1 MPQRVTMME
10 KRPYSKSLRGKITN
24 RTLFIGIAPVLL
36 VGVFSWFSLN
46 QLTSSANQQLD
57 NSRKELLDVVV
68 GNNLSTT
75 SARIVNQLDAFM
87 LERISDVVVWAS
99 APIII
104 QAAKAAA
111 EAHEKVGLVDKPI
124 DEIEARFKKR
134 KSLNVSP
141 AANRFLIQQ
150 IRRST
155 HFGEV
160 FFTDKNG
167 FNTALTNPTSDFV
180 QRDENWWK
188 TAWENGISVGEVEFD
203 DSAGIWSIDISVRI
217 DDPASGRSLGVM
229 KAVLGVSLIQ
239 EVADHGA
246 RDIPGGMVSV
256 LNSGG
261 LLLAETG
268 TKHDQKRIM
277 VDSVNLR
284 NSTDPAIQDV
294 FSTKNKGYVLGSG
307 NVLGY
312 AKSAG
317 PELYRTVVTRFPG
330 FNWSVIVQQPTS
342 IALAPIEGLSS
353 VQASLQNSKR
363 QVIVILV
370 VVVIIVFILA
380 FFVAGMLSR
389 AITQPLLDLREL
401 ADSVSKGD
409 TSRTITVN
417 SDDEIQ
423 DVAQAFERMR
433 TSVSIIMKR
442 IKEMK
447 AGH

>member
-1 MPQRVTMME
+1 ME
-10 KRPYSKSLRGKITN
+10 VRPYSKSLRGKITN
-24 RTLFIGIAPVLL
+24 RTLFIGIAPVLMI
-36 VGVFSWFSLN
+36 GIFSWFSLN
-46 QLTSSANQQLD
+46 QLTTRANEQLD
-57 NSRKELLDVVV
+57 SSRAELLDSIV

-75 SARIVNQLDAFM
+75 SARIVNQLDTFM

-99 APIII
+99 APITL
-104 QAAKAAA
+104 QAAKSAA
-111 EAHEKVGLVDKPI
+111 EAHEKTGLIDKQI
-124 DEIEARFKKR
+124 DEIEALFKTR

-141 AANRFLIQQ
+141 AANRYLIQQ
-150 IRRST
+150 IRRSS

-160 FFTDKNG
+160 FFTDKHG

-203 DSAGIWSIDISVRI
+203 DSAAIWSVDISVRI

-239 EVADHGA
+239 EVADKSA
-246 RDIPGGMVSV
+246 RDINGGQVTVIS
-256 LNSGG
+256 SGG

-268 TKHDQKRIM
+268 SKHAKNRIM

-284 NSTDPAIQDV
+284 NSTDPSIQEV
-294 FSTKNKGYVLGSG
+294 FSTRNKGYVLGSG
-307 NVLGY
+307 QVLGY

-330 FNWSVIVQQPTS
+330 FNWTVLVQQPTS
-342 IALAPIEGLSS
+342 IALAPIEGLST
-353 VQASLQNSKR
+353 VQASLQTSKR
-363 QVIVILV
+363 QVIVILSV
-370 VVVIIVFILA
+370 VVLAVFALA
-380 FFVAGMLSR
+380 FFIAGMLSK
-389 AITQPLLDLREL
+389 AITKPMLDLREL

-409 TSRTITVN
+409 TSRTISVN

-442 IKEMK
+442 MRDMRD
-447 AGH
+447 GQ

>member
-1 MPQRVTMME
+1 ME
-10 KRPYSKSLRGKITN
+10 VRPYSKSLRGKITN
-24 RTLFIGIAPVLL
+24 RTLFIGIAPVLM
-36 VGVFSWFSLN
+36 VGIFSWFSLN
-46 QLTSSANQQLD
+46 QLTTSANEQLD
-57 NSRKELLDVVV
+57 NSRAELLDSVV

-75 SARIVNQLDAFM
+75 SARIVNQLDTFM

-99 APIII
+99 APITL
-104 QAAKAAA
+104 QAAKSAA
-111 EAHEKVGLVDKPI
+111 EAHEKTGLIDKEI
-124 DEIEARFKKR
+124 DEIEALFKTR

-141 AANRFLIQQ
+141 AANRYLIQQ
-150 IRRST
+150 IRRSS

-160 FFTDKNG
+160 FFTDKHG

-203 DSAGIWSIDISVRI
+203 DSAAIWSVDISVRI

-239 EVADHGA
+239 EVADKSA
-246 RDIPGGMVSV
+246 RDINGGQVTVIS
-256 LNSGG
+256 SGG

-268 TKHDQKRIM
+268 TKHAKNRIM

-284 NSTDPAIQDV
+284 NSTDPSIQEV
-294 FSTKNKGYVLGSG
+294 FSTRNKGYVLGSG
-307 NVLGY
+307 QVLGY

-330 FNWSVIVQQPTS
+330 FNWTVLVQQPTS
-342 IALAPIEGLSS
+342 IALAPIEGLST
-353 VQASLQNSKR
+353 VQASLQTSKR
-363 QVIVILV
+363 QVIVILSV
-370 VVVIIVFILA
+370 VVLAVFALA
-380 FFVAGMLSR
+380 FFIAGMLSK
-389 AITQPLLDLREL
+389 AITKPMLDLREL

-409 TSRTITVN
+409 TSRTISVN

-442 IKEMK
+442 MRDMRD
-447 AGH
+447 GQ

>member
-1 MPQRVTMME
+1 ME

-24 RTLFIGIAPVLL
+24 RTLFVGIFPVLL
-36 VGVFSWFSLN
+36 VGAFSWFSLT
-46 QLTSSANQQLD
+46 QLTSSANEQLD
-57 NSRKELLDVVV
+57 RSRVELLDSVV

-104 QAAKAAA
+104 QAARRAA
-111 EAHEKVGLVDKPI
+111 EEHARIGLDDLPI
-124 DEIEARFKKR
+124 DDIEARFSER

-150 IRRST
+150 IRRSS

-160 FFTDKNG
+160 FFTDKFG

-188 TAWENGISVGEVEFD
+188 TAWENGISVGEVEYD
-203 DSAGIWSIDISVRI
+203 DSAGIWSVDISVRI

-239 EVADHGA
+239 EVADNGA
-246 RDIPGGMVSV
+246 RDVPGGSVSV
-256 LNSGG
+256 ISSGG

-268 TKHDQKRIM
+268 TRHDTKRIM
-277 VDSVNLR
+277 VESVNLR
-284 NSTDPAIQDV
+284 NSTDPAMQKV
-294 FSTKNKGYVLGSG
+294 FSSENRGYVIGTG

-342 IALAPIEGLSS
+342 IALAPIEGLAS
-353 VQASLQNSKR
+353 VQDRLKNSQR
-363 QVIVILV
+363 QIIVILTIV
-370 VVVIIVFILA
+370 LVIVFALA
-380 FFVAGMLSR
+380 VFVAGMLSR
-389 AITQPLLDLREL
+389 TITQPLLDLREL
-401 ADSVSKGD
+401 ADAVSKGD
-409 TSRTITVN
+409 TSRTITVR

-447 AGH
+447 AGR

>member
-1 MPQRVTMME
+1 MME
-10 KRPYSKSLRGKITN
+10 QRSYSKSLRGKITN

-36 VGVFSWFSLN
+36 VGIFAWLSLN
-46 QLTSSANQQLD
+46 QLTSSANIQLD
-57 NSRKELLDVVV
+57 KSRAELLDSVV

-75 SARIVNQLDAFM
+75 SARIVSQLDGFM
-87 LERISDVVVWAS
+87 LERISDVIVWAS
-99 APIII
+99 APIIL
-104 QAAKAAA
+104 QAAKSAAA
-111 EAHEKVGLVDKPI
+111 VHKKAGLVDQSI
-124 DEIEARFKKR
+124 DEIEARFKSR
-134 KSLNVSP
+134 KSLNSSP

-150 IRRST
+150 IRRSS

-203 DSAGIWSIDISVRI
+203 ESANIWSIDISVRI

-239 EVADHGA
+239 EVADRGA
-246 RDIPGGMVSV
+246 RDVNGGVV
-256 LNSGG
+256 TVIDSGG
-261 LLLAETG
+261 QLLAETG
-268 TKHDQKRIM
+268 TKHAKNRIM
-277 VDSVNLR
+277 VESVNLR
-284 NSTDPAIQDV
+284 NSSDPAIQEV
-294 FSTKNKGYVLGSG
+294 FSTRSKGYVLGSDQ
-307 NVLGY
+307 VLGY

-330 FNWSVIVQQPTS
+330 FNWTVLVQQPTS
-342 IALAPIEGLSS
+342 IALAPLEGLST
-353 VQASLQNSKR
+353 VQSSLQSSK
-363 QVIVILV
+363 QQMIIILLIV
-370 VVVIIVFILA
+370 VVAVFVLA
-380 FFVAGMLSR
+380 FFIASALSR
-389 AITQPLLDLREL
+389 TIIRPLLDLREL

-442 IKEMK
+442 IKDMK
-447 AGH
+447 ADR

>member
-1 MPQRVTMME
+1 ME
-10 KRPYSKSLRGKITN
+10 VRPYSKSLRGKITN
-24 RTLFIGIAPVLL
+24 RTLFIGIAPVLM
-36 VGVFSWFSLN
+36 VGIFSWFSLN
-46 QLTSSANQQLD
+46 QLTTSANEQLD
-57 NSRKELLDVVV
+57 NSRAELLDSVV

-75 SARIVNQLDAFM
+75 SARIVNQLDTFM

-99 APIII
+99 APIIL
-104 QAAKAAA
+104 QAAKSAAA
-111 EAHEKVGLVDKPI
+111 AHQKAGLVDKEI
-124 DEIEARFKKR
+124 DEIEALFKTR
-134 KSLNVSP
+134 KSLNISP
-141 AANRFLIQQ
+141 TANRYLIQQ
-150 IRRST
+150 IRRSS

-160 FFTDKNG
+160 FFTDKHG

-217 DDPASGRSLGVM
+217 DDTASGRSLGVM

-239 EVADHGA
+239 EVADKGA
-246 RDIPGGMVSV
+246 RDINGGLVTVIS
-256 LNSGG
+256 SGG

-268 TKHDQKRIM
+268 TKHAKDRIM

-284 NSTDPAIQDV
+284 NSTDPALQEV
-294 FSTKNKGYVLGSG
+294 FSARNKGYVLSSDQ
-307 NVLGY
+307 VLGY

-317 PELYRTVVTRFPG
+317 PELYRTVVTRFLG
-330 FNWSVIVQQPTS
+330 FNWSVLVQQPTS
-342 IALAPIEGLSS
+342 IALAPIEGLST
-353 VQASLQNSKR
+353 VQASLQTSKR
-363 QVIVILV
+363 QVIVILTIV
-370 VVVIIVFILA
+370 VLAVFALA
-380 FFVAGMLSR
+380 FFIAGMLSK
-389 AITQPLLDLREL
+389 AITQPMLDLREL

-409 TSRTITVN
+409 TSRTISVN

-442 IKEMK
+442 MRDMRD
-447 AGH
+447 GQ

>member
-1 MPQRVTMME
+1 ME

-24 RTLFIGIAPVLL
+24 RTLFIGIFPVLL
-36 VGVFSWFSLN
+36 VGAFSWFSLT
-46 QLTSSANQQLD
+46 QLTSNANALLD
-57 NSRKELLDVVV
+57 RSRAELLDSVV

-104 QAAKAAA
+104 QAARRAA
-111 EAHEKVGLVDKPI
+111 EEHEKIGLDDLSI
-124 DEIEARFKKR
+124 DDIEARFSES

-150 IRRST
+150 IRRSS

-160 FFTDKNG
+160 FFTDKFG

-188 TAWENGISVGEVEFD
+188 TAWENGVSVGEVEFD

-239 EVADHGA
+239 EVADNGA
-246 RDIPGGMVSV
+246 RDVPGGTVSV
-256 LNSGG
+256 ISSGG

-268 TKHDQKRIM
+268 TGHDTRRIM

-284 NSTDPAIQDV
+284 NSTDPAVQKV
-294 FSTKNKGYVLGSG
+294 FSTETRGYVIGSG

-342 IALAPIEGLSS
+342 IALAPIEGLAT
-353 VQASLQNSKR
+353 VQTSLKASQ
-363 QVIVILV
+363 QQIVVILAIV
-370 VVVIIVFILA
+370 LAIVFALA
-380 FFVAGMLSR
+380 VFVAGMLSR
-389 AITQPLLDLREL
+389 TITRPLLDLREL
-401 ADSVSKGD
+401 ADAVSKGD
-409 TSRTITVN
+409 TSRTISVD
-417 SDDEIQ
+417 SDDEVQ

-442 IKEMK
+442 IREMK
-447 AGH
+447 AGR

>member
-1 MPQRVTMME
+1 ME
-10 KRPYSKSLRGKITN
+10 IRPYNKSLRGKITN
-24 RTLFIGIAPVLL
+24 RTLFIGIVPVLL
-36 VGVFSWFSLN
+36 VGAFSWFSLN
-46 QLTSSANQQLD
+46 TLTSSANQQLD
-57 NSRKELLDVVV
+57 KSRSELLDSVV
-68 GNNLSTT
+68 GNNLGTT
-75 SARIVNQLDAFM
+75 SARIVSQLDAFM
-87 LERISDVVVWAS
+87 LERISDVIVWAS

-104 QAAKAAA
+104 QASKDAA
-111 EAHEKVGLVDKPI
+111 ETHQKVGLVDKSI

-134 KSLNVSP
+134 KSLSVSP

-203 DSAGIWSIDISVRI
+203 NSAGIWSIDISVRI

-239 EVADHGA
+239 EVADNGA
-246 RDIPGGMVSV
+246 RDIPGGSV
-256 LNSGG
+256 TVLSSGG

-268 TKHDQKRIM
+268 TKHDKKRIM

-284 NSTDPAIQDV
+284 KSSDPAIQEV
-294 FSTKNKGYVLGSG
+294 FSARNKGYVLGETDI
-307 NVLGY
+307 LGF

-317 PELYRTVVTRFPG
+317 PELYHTVVTRFPG
-330 FNWSVIVQQPTS
+330 FNWSVIVQQPKS
-342 IALAPIEGLSS
+342 IALAPIEGLTS
-353 VQASLQNSKR
+353 VQASLQTSKQR
-363 QVIVILV
+363 VIVILII
-370 VVVIIVFILA
+370 VVVIVFVLAIL
-380 FFVAGMLSR
+380 VAGMLSK
-389 AITQPLLDLREL
+389 AITRPLLDLREL

-442 IKEMK
+442 MKEMK
-447 AGH
+447 AGR

>member
-1 MPQRVTMME
+1 ME
-10 KRPYSKSLRGKITN
+10 VRPYSKSLRGKITN
-24 RTLFIGIAPVLL
+24 RTLFIGIAPVLM
-36 VGVFSWFSLN
+36 VGIFSWFSLN
-46 QLTSSANQQLD
+46 QLTTSANEQLD
-57 NSRKELLDVVV
+57 KSRAELLDSVV

-75 SARIVNQLDAFM
+75 SARIVDQLDTFM

-99 APIII
+99 APIIL
-104 QAAKAAA
+104 QAAKSAAA
-111 EAHEKVGLVDKPI
+111 AHQKAGLVDKEI
-124 DEIEARFKKR
+124 DEIEALFKTR
-134 KSLNVSP
+134 KSLNISP
-141 AANRFLIQQ
+141 TANRYLIQQ
-150 IRRST
+150 IRRSS

-160 FFTDKNG
+160 FFTDKHG

-217 DDPASGRSLGVM
+217 DDTASGRSLGVM

-239 EVADHGA
+239 EVADKGA
-246 RDIPGGMVSV
+246 RDINGGLVTVIS
-256 LNSGG
+256 SGG

-268 TKHDQKRIM
+268 TKHAKDRIM

-284 NSTDPAIQDV
+284 NSNDPALQEV
-294 FSTKNKGYVLGSG
+294 FSARNKGYVLSSEK
-307 NVLGY
+307 VLGY

-330 FNWSVIVQQPTS
+330 FNWSVLVQQPTS
-342 IALAPIEGLSS
+342 IALAPIEGLST
-353 VQASLQNSKR
+353 VQASLQTSKR
-363 QVIVILV
+363 QVIIILTV
-370 VVVIIVFILA
+370 VVLAVFALA
-380 FFVAGMLSR
+380 FFIAGMLSK
-389 AITQPLLDLREL
+389 AITQPMLDLREL
-401 ADSVSKGD
+401 ADAVSKGD
-409 TSRTITVN
+409 TSRTISVN

-442 IKEMK
+442 MRDMRESQ
-447 AGH
+447 

>member
-1 MPQRVTMME
+1 ME
-10 KRPYSKSLRGKITN
+10 ARPYSKSLRGKITN
-24 RTLFIGIAPVLL
+24 RTLFIGIAPVLM
-36 VGVFSWFSLN
+36 VGIFSWFSLN
-46 QLTSSANQQLD
+46 QLTTSANEQLD
-57 NSRKELLDVVV
+57 NSRAELLDSVV

-75 SARIVNQLDAFM
+75 SARIVNQLDTFM

-99 APIII
+99 APITL
-104 QAAKAAA
+104 QAAKSAA
-111 EAHEKVGLVDKPI
+111 EAHEKTGLVDKEI
-124 DEIEARFKKR
+124 DEIEALFKTR

-141 AANRFLIQQ
+141 AANRYLIQQ
-150 IRRST
+150 IRRSS

-160 FFTDKNG
+160 FFTDKHG

-203 DSAGIWSIDISVRI
+203 ESAGIWSIDISVRI
-217 DDPASGRSLGVM
+217 DDTASGRSLGVM

-239 EVADHGA
+239 EVADMGA
-246 RDIPGGMVSV
+246 RDISGGLVTVIS
-256 LNSGG
+256 SGG

-268 TKHDQKRIM
+268 SKHSKDRIM

-284 NSTDPAIQDV
+284 NSTDPALQEV
-294 FSTKNKGYVLGSG
+294 FSARNKGYVLSSDT
-307 NVLGY
+307 VLGY

-330 FNWSVIVQQPTS
+330 FNWSVLVHQPTS
-342 IALAPIEGLSS
+342 IALAPIEGLST
-353 VQASLQNSKR
+353 VQASLQTSKR
-363 QVIVILV
+363 QVIVILTLV
-370 VVVIIVFILA
+370 VLAVFALA
-380 FFVAGMLSR
+380 FFIAGMLSKV
-389 AITQPLLDLREL
+389 ITQPMLDLREL

-409 TSRTITVN
+409 TSRTISVN

-442 IKEMK
+442 MRDMRD
-447 AGH
+447 GQ

>member
-1 MPQRVTMME
+1 ME
-10 KRPYSKSLRGKITN
+10 KRPYTKSLRGKITN
-24 RTLFIGIAPVLL
+24 RTLLIGIVPVIL
-36 VGVFSWFSLN
+36 VGAFSWFSLN
-46 QLTSSANQQLD
+46 QLTSSANQQLE
-57 NSRKELLDVVV
+57 NSRNELLDSIV

-75 SARIVNQLDAFM
+75 SARIVSQLDAFM

-104 QAAKAAA
+104 QAAKSAA
-111 EAHEKVGLVDKPI
+111 EAHQKVGLVEMSI
-124 DEIEARFKKR
+124 DDIEARFKKR

-203 DSAGIWSIDISVRI
+203 DSAGIWSVDISVRI

-239 EVADHGA
+239 EVADNGA
-246 RDIPGGMVSV
+246 RDIQGGSVSV
-256 LNSGG
+256 ISSGG
-261 LLLAETG
+261 LLLAETSS
-268 TKHDQKRIM
+268 KHAKNRIM

-284 NSTDPAIQDV
+284 KSTDPAIQEV
-294 FSTKNKGYVLGSG
+294 FSARARGYVIGQGS
-307 NVLGY
+307 VLGY

-330 FNWSVIVQQPTS
+330 FNWSVIVQQPES

-353 VQASLQNSKR
+353 VQNSLQTSK
-363 QVIVILV
+363 QQMVIILAIV
-370 VVVIIVFILA
+370 VVIVFILA
-380 FFVAGMLSR
+380 VFVAGMLSK

-442 IKEMK
+442 IKDMK
-447 AGH
+447 AAH

>member
-1 MPQRVTMME
+1 ME
-10 KRPYSKSLRGKITN
+10 VRPYSKSLRGKITN
-24 RTLFIGIAPVLL
+24 RTLFIGIAPVLM
-36 VGVFSWFSLN
+36 VGIFSWFSLN
-46 QLTSSANQQLD
+46 QLTTSANGQLD
-57 NSRKELLDVVV
+57 NSRAELLDSVV

-75 SARIVNQLDAFM
+75 SARIVNQLDTFM

-99 APIII
+99 APIIL
-104 QAAKAAA
+104 QAAKSAAA
-111 EAHEKVGLVDKPI
+111 AHQKAGLVDKEI
-124 DEIEARFKKR
+124 DEIEALFKTR
-134 KSLNVSP
+134 KSLNISP
-141 AANRFLIQQ
+141 TANRYLIQQ
-150 IRRST
+150 IRRSS

-160 FFTDKNG
+160 FFTDKHG

-217 DDPASGRSLGVM
+217 DDTASGRSLGVM

-239 EVADHGA
+239 EVADKGA
-246 RDIPGGMVSV
+246 RDINGGLVTVIS
-256 LNSGG
+256 SGG
-261 LLLAETG
+261 RLLAETSS
-268 TKHDQKRIM
+268 KHAKDRIM

-284 NSTDPAIQDV
+284 NSTDPALQEV
-294 FSTKNKGYVLGSG
+294 FSTRNKGYVLSSDQ
-307 NVLGY
+307 VLGY

-330 FNWSVIVQQPTS
+330 FNWSVLVQQPTS
-342 IALAPIEGLSS
+342 IALAPIEGLST
-353 VQASLQNSKR
+353 VQASLQTSKR
-363 QVIVILV
+363 QVIVILTIV
-370 VVVIIVFILA
+370 VLAVFALA
-380 FFVAGMLSR
+380 FFIASMLSK
-389 AITQPLLDLREL
+389 AITQPMLDLREL

-409 TSRTITVN
+409 TSRTISVN

-442 IKEMK
+442 MRDMRD
-447 AGH
+447 GQ

>member
-1 MPQRVTMME
+1 MME

-24 RTLFIGIAPVLL
+24 RTLFIGILPVLL
-36 VGVFSWFSLN
+36 VGVFAWFSLN
-46 QLTSSANQQLD
+46 QLTSSANTQLD
-57 NSRKELLDVVV
+57 KSRNELLDSVV

-75 SARIVNQLDAFM
+75 SARIVSQLDAFM

-99 APIII
+99 APIIL

-111 EAHEKVGLVDKPI
+111 EAHKKVGLVDLSI
-124 DEIEARFKKR
+124 ADIEARFKQR

-150 IRRST
+150 IRRSS

-203 DSAGIWSIDISVRI
+203 NSAGIWSIDISVRI

-239 EVADHGA
+239 EVADNGA
-246 RDIPGGMVSV
+246 RDIAGGKVTVIS
-256 LNSGG
+256 SGG
-261 LLLAETG
+261 LLLAETS
-268 TKHDQKRIM
+268 TKHDKSRIM
-277 VDSVNLR
+277 VESVNMR
-284 NSTDPAIQDV
+284 NSTDPAIQEV
-294 FSTKNKGYVLGSG
+294 FSARNRGYVLGTG
-307 NVLGY
+307 DVLGY

-330 FNWSVIVQQPTS
+330 FNWSVVVQQPTS
-342 IALAPIEGLSS
+342 IALAPIEGLST
-353 VQASLQNSKR
+353 VQASLQTSKQ
-363 QVIVILV
+363 QVIAILVIV
-370 VVVIIVFILA
+370 VVVVFILA
-380 FFVAGMLSR
+380 FFVAGVLSR
-389 AITQPLLDLREL
+389 TITRPLLDLREL

-447 AGH
+447 ASR

>member
-1 MPQRVTMME
+1 MEQRS
-10 KRPYSKSLRGKITN
+10 YSKSLRGKITN
-24 RTLFIGIAPVLL
+24 RTLFIGITPVLL
-36 VGVFSWFSLN
+36 VGMFAWFSLN
-46 QLTSSANQQLD
+46 QLTSNANLQLD
-57 NSRKELLDVVV
+57 KSRTELLDSVV
-68 GNNLSTT
+68 GSNLSTT
-75 SARIVNQLDAFM
+75 SARIVNELDSFM
-87 LERISDVVVWAS
+87 LERISDVIVWAS
-99 APIII
+99 APIIL

-111 EAHEKVGLVDKPI
+111 EAHKKVGLVDQSI
-124 DEIEARFKKR
+124 DEIEARFKSR
-134 KSLNVSP
+134 KSLNISP

-150 IRRST
+150 IRRSS

-203 DSAGIWSIDISVRI
+203 DSANIWSIDISVRI

-239 EVADHGA
+239 EVADRGA
-246 RDIPGGMVSV
+246 RDINGGTVTVVS
-256 LNSGG
+256 SGG

-268 TKHDQKRIM
+268 SKHAKNRIM
-277 VDSVNLR
+277 VESVNFR
-284 NSTDPAIQDV
+284 NSTDAAIQEV
-294 FSTKNKGYVLGSG
+294 FSTRNKGYVLGSG
-307 NVLGY
+307 KVLGY

-330 FNWSVIVQQPTS
+330 FNWSVLVQQPTA
-342 IALAPIEGLSS
+342 IALAPVEGLST
-353 VQASLQNSKR
+353 VQSSLQSSK
-363 QVIVILV
+363 QQMIIILLIV
-370 VVVIIVFILA
+370 VVAVFMLA
-380 FFVAGMLSR
+380 FFVAGVLSR
-389 AITQPLLDLREL
+389 AITRPLLDLREL

-442 IKEMK
+442 IKDMK
-447 AGH
+447 AAS

>member
-1 MPQRVTMME
+1 MME
-10 KRPYSKSLRGKITN
+10 QRSYSKSLRGKITN

-36 VGVFSWFSLN
+36 VGIFAWLSLN
-46 QLTSSANQQLD
+46 QLTSSANIQLD
-57 NSRKELLDVVV
+57 KSRAELLDSVV

-75 SARIVNQLDAFM
+75 SARIVSQLDGFM
-87 LERISDVVVWAS
+87 LERISDVIVWAS
-99 APIII
+99 APIVL
-104 QAAKAAA
+104 QAAKSAAA
-111 EAHEKVGLVDKPI
+111 VHKKAGLVDQSI
-124 DEIEARFKKR
+124 DEIEARFKSR
-134 KSLNVSP
+134 KSLNSSP

-150 IRRST
+150 IRRSS

-203 DSAGIWSIDISVRI
+203 ESANIWSIDISVRI

-239 EVADHGA
+239 EVADRGA
-246 RDIPGGMVSV
+246 RDVNGGVV
-256 LNSGG
+256 TVIDSGG
-261 LLLAETG
+261 QLLAETG
-268 TKHDQKRIM
+268 TKHAKNRIM
-277 VDSVNLR
+277 VESVNLR
-284 NSTDPAIQDV
+284 NSSDPAIQEV
-294 FSTKNKGYVLGSG
+294 FSTRSKGYVLGSG
-307 NVLGY
+307 QVLGY

-330 FNWSVIVQQPTS
+330 FNWTVLVQQPTS
-342 IALAPIEGLSS
+342 IALAPLEGLST
-353 VQASLQNSKR
+353 VQSSLQSSK
-363 QVIVILV
+363 QQMIIILLIV
-370 VVVIIVFILA
+370 VVAVFVLA
-380 FFVAGMLSR
+380 FFIASALSR
-389 AITQPLLDLREL
+389 TIIRPLLDLREL

-442 IKEMK
+442 IKDMK
-447 AGH
+447 ADR

>member
-1 MPQRVTMME
+1 ME
-10 KRPYSKSLRGKITN
+10 VRPYSKSLRGKITN
-24 RTLFIGIAPVLL
+24 RTLFIGIAPVLM
-36 VGVFSWFSLN
+36 VGIFSWFSLN
-46 QLTSSANQQLD
+46 QLTTSANEQLD
-57 NSRKELLDVVV
+57 NSRAELLDSVV

-75 SARIVNQLDAFM
+75 SARIVNQLDTFM

-99 APIII
+99 APITL
-104 QAAKAAA
+104 QAAKSAA
-111 EAHEKVGLVDKPI
+111 EAHEKTGLIDKEI
-124 DEIEARFKKR
+124 DEIEALFKTR

-141 AANRFLIQQ
+141 AANRYLIQQ
-150 IRRST
+150 IRRSS

-160 FFTDKNG
+160 FFTDKHG

-203 DSAGIWSIDISVRI
+203 ESAGIWSVDISVRI
-217 DDPASGRSLGVM
+217 DDTASGRSLGVM

-239 EVADHGA
+239 EVADKGA
-246 RDIPGGMVSV
+246 RDISGGLVTVIS
-256 LNSGG
+256 SGG

-268 TKHDQKRIM
+268 SKHSKDRIM

-284 NSTDPAIQDV
+284 NSTDPALQEV
-294 FSTKNKGYVLGSG
+294 FSARNKGYVLSSDQ
-307 NVLGY
+307 VLGY

-330 FNWSVIVQQPTS
+330 FNWSVLVHQPTS
-342 IALAPIEGLSS
+342 IALAPIEGLST
-353 VQASLQNSKR
+353 VQASLQTSKR
-363 QVIVILV
+363 QVIVILSV
-370 VVVIIVFILA
+370 VVLAVFALA
-380 FFVAGMLSR
+380 FFIAGMLSK
-389 AITQPLLDLREL
+389 AITQPMLDLREL

-409 TSRTITVN
+409 TSRTISVN

-442 IKEMK
+442 MRDMRD
-447 AGH
+447 GQ

>member
-1 MPQRVTMME
+1 ME

-24 RTLFIGIAPVLL
+24 RTLLIGIVPILL
-36 VGVFSWFSLN
+36 VGTFSWFSLT
-46 QLTSSANQQLD
+46 QLTSNASQQLD
-57 NSRKELLDVVV
+57 NSRRELLDTVV

-75 SARIVNQLDAFM
+75 AARIVNQLDTFM
-87 LERISDVVVWAS
+87 LERISDAVVWAS
-99 APIII
+99 APIILD
-104 QAAKAAA
+104 AAKAAA
-111 EAHEKVGLVDKPI
+111 EAHQKAGLVELGIADV
-124 DEIEARFKKR
+124 EARFKTR

-150 IRRST
+150 IRRSP

-160 FFTDKNG
+160 FFTDRHG

-203 DSAGIWSIDISVRI
+203 ESAGIWSVDISVRI

-239 EVADHGA
+239 EVADNGA
-246 RDIPGGMVSV
+246 RDIKGGVV
-256 LNSGG
+256 TVINNTGQ
-261 LLLAETG
+261 LLAETSS
-268 TKHDQKRIM
+268 KHDKNRIM
-277 VDSVNLR
+277 VETVNLR
-284 NSTDPAIQDV
+284 NSNDAAIQEV
-294 FSTKNKGYVLGSG
+294 FSTKNRGYVLGSG
-307 NVLGY
+307 QVLGY

-317 PELYRTVVTRFPG
+317 AELYRTVVTRFPG
-330 FNWSVIVQQPTS
+330 FGWSVIVQQPTS
-342 IALAPIEGLSS
+342 IALAPIKGLQS
-353 VQASLQNSKR
+353 VQDSLQASK
-363 QVIVILV
+363 QQMVVILALVIVTVFVLAI
-370 VVVIIVFILA
+370 VI
-380 FFVAGMLSR
+380 AGMLSK

-401 ADSVSKGD
+401 ADAVSKGD
-409 TSRTITVN
+409 TSRTIVVN

-447 AGH
+447 TGRKSA

>member
-1 MPQRVTMME
+1 ME
-10 KRPYSKSLRGKITN
+10 KRPYNKSLRGKITN
-24 RTLFIGIAPVLL
+24 RTLFIGIVPVLL
-36 VGVFSWFSLN
+36 VGVFAWFSLN
-46 QLTSSANQQLD
+46 QLTNSANQQLD
-57 NSRKELLDVVV
+57 TSRKELLDSVV
-68 GNNLSTT
+68 GNNLGTT
-75 SARIVNQLDAFM
+75 SARIVSQLDAFM

-104 QAAKAAA
+104 QAAKVAADTHQKA
-111 EAHEKVGLVDKPI
+111 GLVDKPI
-124 DEIEARFKKR
+124 EEIESRFKTR

-150 IRRST
+150 IRRSS

-188 TAWENGISVGEVEFD
+188 TAWENGISVGEVEYD
-203 DSAGIWSIDISVRI
+203 DSAAIWSIDISVRI

-239 EVADHGA
+239 EVADNGA
-246 RDIPGGMVSV
+246 RDIPGGSV
-256 LNSGG
+256 TVLSSGG
-261 LLLAETG
+261 LLLAETSS
-268 TKHDQKRIM
+268 KHDNKRIM
-277 VDSVNLR
+277 VDSINLR
-284 NSTDPAIQDV
+284 NSTDAAIQEV
-294 FSTKNKGYVLGSG
+294 FSARNRGYVLGDTDI
-307 NVLGY
+307 LGY

-330 FNWSVIVQQPTS
+330 FNWSVIVQQPKS
-342 IALAPIEGLSS
+342 IALAPIEGLTS
-353 VQASLQNSKR
+353 VQASLQKSK
-363 QVIVILV
+363 QQ
-370 VVVIIVFILA
+370 VVIILTLVIVVVFALA
-380 FFVAGMLSR
+380 IFIAGMLSK
-389 AITQPLLDLREL
+389 AIIQPLLDLREL
-401 ADSVSKGD
+401 ADAVSKGD

-417 SDDEIQ
+417 SDDEIH

-442 IKEMK
+442 MKEMK
-447 AGH
+447 SAR

>member
-1 MPQRVTMME
+1 MME
-10 KRPYSKSLRGKITN
+10 TRPYSKSLRGKITN

-36 VGVFSWFSLN
+36 VGIFAWFSLN
-46 QLTSSANQQLD
+46 QLTSNANTQLD
-57 NSRKELLDVVV
+57 KSRADLLDSVV

-75 SARIVNQLDAFM
+75 SARIVNQLDSFM
-87 LERISDVVVWAS
+87 LERISDVIVWAS
-99 APIII
+99 APIIL
-104 QAAKAAA
+104 QAARAAA
-111 EAHEKVGLVDKPI
+111 EAHQKAGLVDLSI
-124 DEIEARFKKR
+124 DEIEARFKSR
-134 KSLNVSP
+134 KSLNISP

-150 IRRST
+150 IRRSS

-188 TAWENGISVGEVEFD
+188 KAWENGISVGEVEFD
-203 DSAGIWSIDISVRI
+203 DSANIWSIDISVRI

-239 EVADHGA
+239 EVADRGA
-246 RDIPGGMVSV
+246 RDINGGVVTVIS
-256 LNSGG
+256 SGG
-261 LLLAETG
+261 QLLAETSS
-268 TKHDQKRIM
+268 KHAKDRIM
-277 VDSVNLR
+277 DESVNLR
-284 NSTDPAIQDV
+284 NSTDPAIQEV
-294 FSTKNKGYVLGSG
+294 FSTRSKGYVLGSG
-307 NVLGY
+307 QVLGY

-330 FNWSVIVQQPTS
+330 FNWTVLVQQPTS
-342 IALAPIEGLSS
+342 IALAPIEGLST
-353 VQASLQNSKR
+353 VQSSLQSSKQR
-363 QVIVILV
+363 IIIILV
-370 VVVIIVFILA
+370 LVVIAVFMLA
-380 FFVAGMLSR
+380 FFVASVLSR
-389 AITQPLLDLREL
+389 AITRPLLDLREL

-409 TSRTITVN
+409 TSRTIKVN

-442 IKEMK
+442 IKDMK
-447 AGH
+447 AAS

>member
-1 MPQRVTMME
+1 ME
-10 KRPYSKSLRGKITN
+10 VRPYSKSLRGKITN
-24 RTLFIGIAPVLL
+24 RTLFIGIAPVLM
-36 VGVFSWFSLN
+36 VGIFSWFSLN
-46 QLTSSANQQLD
+46 QLTTSANEQLD
-57 NSRKELLDVVV
+57 NSRAELLDSVV

-75 SARIVNQLDAFM
+75 SARIVNQLDIFM

-99 APIII
+99 APIIL
-104 QAAKAAA
+104 QAAKSAAA
-111 EAHEKVGLVDKPI
+111 AHQKAGLVDKEI
-124 DEIEARFKKR
+124 DEIEALFKTR
-134 KSLNVSP
+134 KSLNISP
-141 AANRFLIQQ
+141 TANRYLIQQ
-150 IRRST
+150 IRRSS

-160 FFTDKNG
+160 FFTDKHG

-217 DDPASGRSLGVM
+217 DDTASGRSLGVM

-239 EVADHGA
+239 EVADNGA
-246 RDIPGGMVSV
+246 RDISGGLVTVIS
-256 LNSGG
+256 SGG

-268 TKHDQKRIM
+268 TKHAKDRIM

-284 NSTDPAIQDV
+284 NSTDPALQEV
-294 FSTKNKGYVLGSG
+294 FSARNKGYVLSSDQ
-307 NVLGY
+307 VLGY

-330 FNWSVIVQQPTS
+330 FNWSVLVQQPTS
-342 IALAPIEGLSS
+342 IALAPIEGLST
-353 VQASLQNSKR
+353 VQTSLQTSKR
-363 QVIVILV
+363 QVIVILTIV
-370 VVVIIVFILA
+370 VLAVFALA
-380 FFVAGMLSR
+380 FFIAGMLSK
-389 AITQPLLDLREL
+389 AITQPMLDLREL

-409 TSRTITVN
+409 TSRTISVN

-442 IKEMK
+442 MRDMRD
-447 AGH
+447 GQ

>member
-1 MPQRVTMME
+1 MD

-24 RTLFIGIAPVLL
+24 RTIFIGITPVLL
-36 VGVFSWFSLN
+36 VGLFSWFSFN
-46 QLTSSANQQLD
+46 QLTSNANLQLD
-57 NSRKELLDVVV
+57 NSRAELLDTVV

-75 SARIVNQLDAFM
+75 ATRIVSQLDAFM
-87 LERISDVVVWAS
+87 LERISDVIVWAS
-99 APIII
+99 APIIL
-104 QAAKAAA
+104 QAAKTAA
-111 EAHEKVGLVDKPI
+111 EEHEKIGLATQSI
-124 DEIEARFKKR
+124 DEIEARFTTR
-134 KSLNVSP
+134 KSLNLSP
-141 AANRFLIQQ
+141 VANRFLIQQ
-150 IRRST
+150 IRRSP

-160 FFTDKNG
+160 FFTDRNG

-203 DSAGIWSIDISVRI
+203 DSASIWSIDISVRI

-239 EVADHGA
+239 EVADRGA
-246 RDIPGGMVSV
+246 RDINGGVVTVIS
-256 LNSGG
+256 SGG
-261 LLLAETG
+261 LLLAETASQHA
-268 TKHDQKRIM
+268 KNRIM

-284 NSTDPAIQDV
+284 NSTDPAMQEV
-294 FSTKNKGYVLGSG
+294 FSARNKGYVIGDG
-307 NVLGY
+307 EVLGY

-330 FNWSVIVQQPTS
+330 FNWSVLVQQPTS
-342 IALAPIEGLSS
+342 IALAPVDGLTQVQSS
-353 VQASLQNSKR
+353 LHSSK
-363 QVIVILV
+363 QQMIIILVIVV
-370 VVVIIVFILA
+370 VAVFILA
-380 FFVAGMLSR
+380 LFVAGVLSK
-389 AITQPLLDLREL
+389 AITRPLLDLREL

-409 TSRTITVN
+409 TSRTITVS

-447 AGH
+447 AGVN

>member
-1 MPQRVTMME
+1 ME
-10 KRPYSKSLRGKITN
+10 VRPYSKSLRGKITN
-24 RTLFIGIAPVLL
+24 RTLFIGIAPVLM
-36 VGVFSWFSLN
+36 VGIFSWFSLN
-46 QLTSSANQQLD
+46 QLTTSANVQLD
-57 NSRKELLDVVV
+57 NSRAELLDSVV

-75 SARIVNQLDAFM
+75 SARIVNQLDTFM

-99 APIII
+99 APIIL
-104 QAAKAAA
+104 QAAKSAAA
-111 EAHEKVGLVDKPI
+111 AHQKTGLVDKEI
-124 DEIEARFKKR
+124 DEIEALFKTR

-141 AANRFLIQQ
+141 TANRYLIQQ
-150 IRRST
+150 IRRSS

-160 FFTDKNG
+160 FFTDKHG
-167 FNTALTNPTSDFV
+167 FNTAMTNPTSDFV

-188 TAWENGISVGEVEFD
+188 TAWENGLSVGEVEFD

-217 DDPASGRSLGVM
+217 DDTASGRSLGVM

-239 EVADHGA
+239 EVADKGA
-246 RDIPGGMVSV
+246 RDINGGLVTVIS
-256 LNSGG
+256 SGG

-268 TKHDQKRIM
+268 SKHAKDRIM

-284 NSTDPAIQDV
+284 NSTDPAMQEV
-294 FSTKNKGYVLGSG
+294 FSARNKGYVLSSDQ
-307 NVLGY
+307 VLGY

-330 FNWSVIVQQPTS
+330 FNWSVLVQQPTS
-342 IALAPIEGLSS
+342 IALAPIEGLST
-353 VQASLQNSKR
+353 VQTSLQTSKR
-363 QVIVILV
+363 QVIVILTIV
-370 VVVIIVFILA
+370 VLAVFALA
-380 FFVAGMLSR
+380 FFIAGMLSK
-389 AITQPLLDLREL
+389 AITQPMLDLREL

-409 TSRTITVN
+409 TSRTISVN

-442 IKEMK
+442 MRDMRD
-447 AGH
+447 GQ

>member
-1 MPQRVTMME
+1 ME
-10 KRPYSKSLRGKITN
+10 VRPYSKSLRGKITN
-24 RTLFIGIAPVLL
+24 RTLFIGIAPVLM
-36 VGVFSWFSLN
+36 VGIFSWFSLN
-46 QLTSSANQQLD
+46 QLTTSANGQLD
-57 NSRKELLDVVV
+57 NSRVELLDSVV

-75 SARIVNQLDAFM
+75 SARIVNQLDTFM

-99 APIII
+99 APIIL
-104 QAAKAAA
+104 QAAKSAAA
-111 EAHEKVGLVDKPI
+111 AHQKAGLVDKEI
-124 DEIEARFKKR
+124 DEIEALFKTR

-141 AANRFLIQQ
+141 TANRFLIQQ
-150 IRRST
+150 IRRSS

-160 FFTDKNG
+160 FFTDKHG

-203 DSAGIWSIDISVRI
+203 DSAGIWSVDISVRI

-239 EVADHGA
+239 EVADKNA
-246 RDIPGGMVSV
+246 RGINGGLVTVIS
-256 LNSGG
+256 SGG

-268 TKHDQKRIM
+268 TKHAKDRIM

-284 NSTDPAIQDV
+284 NSTNPSIQEV
-294 FSTKNKGYVLGSG
+294 FSARNKGYVLGSG
-307 NVLGY
+307 QVLGY

-330 FNWSVIVQQPTS
+330 FNWTVLVQQPTS
-342 IALAPIEGLSS
+342 IALAPIEGLSA
-353 VQASLQNSKR
+353 VQASLQTSKR
-363 QVIVILV
+363 QVIVILTV
-370 VVVIIVFILA
+370 VVLAVFALA
-380 FFVAGMLSR
+380 FFIAGMLSK
-389 AITQPLLDLREL
+389 AITKPMLDLREL

-409 TSRTITVN
+409 TSRTISVN

-442 IKEMK
+442 MRDMRDSQ
-447 AGH
+447 

>member
-1 MPQRVTMME
+1 ME

-24 RTLFIGIAPVLL
+24 RTLFIGIVPVLL
-36 VGVFSWFSLN
+36 VGVFAWFSLN

-57 NSRKELLDVVV
+57 KSRSELLDSVV
-68 GNNLSTT
+68 GSNLSTT
-75 SARIVNQLDAFM
+75 SARIVSQLDAFM

-111 EAHEKVGLVDKPI
+111 EAHQKVGLVDQSI

-160 FFTDKNG
+160 FFTDKHG

-239 EVADHGA
+239 EVADNGA
-246 RDIPGGMVSV
+246 RDIPGGTVTV
-256 LNSGG
+256 LSSGG

-268 TKHDQKRIM
+268 TKHDKKRIM
-277 VDSVNLR
+277 VDTVNMR
-284 NSTDPAIQDV
+284 DSADPAIQEV
-294 FSTKNKGYVLGSG
+294 FSARNKGYVLGTG

-342 IALAPIEGLSS
+342 IALAPIEGLSA
-353 VQASLQNSKR
+353 VQNSLQSSK
-363 QVIVILV
+363 QQILIILAV
-370 VVVIIVFILA
+370 VVVLVFILA
-380 FFVAGMLSR
+380 FFVAGVLSK
-389 AITQPLLDLREL
+389 AITRPLLDLREL
-401 ADSVSKGD
+401 ADAVSKGD

-447 AGH
+447 AGR